1 MAVPSN
7 ESYECSLGLDVNC
20 KLIHDQALPLTSL
33 ALDAS
38 VTNAARQRI
47 GALQW
52 SLARRRSFQVCV
64 GLQSLELDTSALNA
78 DVWASGVSCGFTRAI
93 TTTVRHFRRHRN

>member
-20 KLIHDQALPLTSL
+20 KLIHVARDQALPLTSL

-64 GLQSLELDTSALNA
+64 GLQSLELDTSALK
-78 DVWASGVSCGFTRAI
+78 S
-93 TTTVRHFRRHRN
+93 